1 MEPGRTS
8 SQATHRS
15 RRACGARWNEERHA
29 ERSRVVPRL
38 RPPTDRAGLAA
49 PGTMMAYRIGFDVG
63 GTFTYFVLQSPSGEL
78 HIAKMLT
85 TYPDPSEACLAG
97 LDELIAKSGVE
108 WRDVPLARLPE
119 PGPREAPGRARR
131 PGGAARDR
139 HDVARSVPDLPRVR
153 ADLDDRGERL
163 RDDGRARV
171 PARARRRHDGAR
183 LPRPALRHAVLGRC
197 RDGGGDAALPGADD
211 RVGSRRGRPDGGS
224 VRRARGPPR
233 SDRVRHGRHHR
244 QASAD

>member
-1 MEPGRTS
+1 DDTRD
-8 SQATHRS
+8 
-15 RRACGARWNEERHA
+15 
-29 ERSRVVPRL
+29 L
-38 RPPTDRAGLAA
+38 PP
-49 PGTMMAYRIGFDVG
+49 
-63 GTFTYFVLQSPSGEL
+63 
-78 HIAKMLT
+78 
-85 TYPDPSEACLAG
+85 
-97 LDELIAKSGVE
+97 
-108 WRDVPLARLPE
+108 ARLPE

-183 LPRPALRHAVLGRC
+183 LSRPALRHAVLGRC

-233 SDRVRHGRHHR
+233 SDRVRHGRHPGPACYGRGGAEPTVTDANVVLGYINPDYFAGGSITLQPRAAARAIDEKVARPLGLALEDAAWGIHMIVNTNMELATR
-244 QASAD
+244 VVSIER